1 MRRTSALPKTVT
13 MSTRRQHKD
22 TTTTV
27 TATTQRRNDATTQQR
42 NNEANDRLKMQFQRL
57 PESRKP
63 LNDVDSVKT
72 LILDCDV
79 VSNYPG
85 TRGKL

>member
-42 NNEANDRLKMQFQRL
+42 NNEANDRLKIL

-63 LNDVDSVKT
+63 LNDVDLLKT

-79 VSNYPG
+79 VS
-85 TRGKL
+85 KL